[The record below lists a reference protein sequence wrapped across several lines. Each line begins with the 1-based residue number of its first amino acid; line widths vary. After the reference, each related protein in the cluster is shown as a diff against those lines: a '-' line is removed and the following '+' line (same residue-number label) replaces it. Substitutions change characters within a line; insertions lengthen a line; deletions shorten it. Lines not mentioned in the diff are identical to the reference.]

1 VRTAHFGSEFSIP
14 ESVFIVGTMN
24 TADKSI
30 AHIDFAVRRRF
41 AFLPVF
47 PDSEGLRLWLG
58 SYPATSSDIVIDD
71 YVRFFQRTNNRI
83 RRNPTLGS
91 HMQLGEALFAPSWHN
106 EISPD
111 SLLRNFVNVVMPQVE
126 SYVGYGNKLELG
138 LIFNP
143 VVAESFLDSRV
154 VQINDFMGL
163 IQEAQTDK
171 S

>member
-1 VRTAHFGSEFSIP
+1 
-14 ESVFIVGTMN
+14 
-24 TADKSI
+24 
-30 AHIDFAVRRRF
+30 
-41 AFLPVF
+41 
-47 PDSEGLRLWLG
+47 
-58 SYPATSSDIVIDD
+58 
-71 YVRFFQRTNNRI
+71 
-83 RRNPTLGS
+83 
-91 HMQLGEALFAPSWHN
+91 MQLGEALFAPSWHN